1 MRTSFEIVSYYADIF
16 FIKYVTSS
24 LEESFFYE
32 DLYHIYIKSCG
43 WSSEEFDAELLRR
56 INNSWDLMYN

>member
-24 LEESFFYE
+24 IEDSFFYL
-32 DLYHIYIKSCG
+32 DVYYTYIKSCG
-43 WSSEEFDAELLRR
+43 WSIEEFDAEFLRR